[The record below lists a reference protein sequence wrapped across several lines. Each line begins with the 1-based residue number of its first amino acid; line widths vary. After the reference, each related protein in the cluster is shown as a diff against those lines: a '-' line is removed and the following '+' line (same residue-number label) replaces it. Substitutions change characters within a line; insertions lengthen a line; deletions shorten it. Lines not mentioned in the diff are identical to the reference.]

1 MVAPAECSGA
11 VEAASGDGSAGYSA
25 RSTRAAR
32 RRRTTSQPLSSP
44 SHTPDTPITRRGQLL
59 DYVASGE
66 KPKAD
71 WRIGTEHEKFGF
83 RLDDLRAP
91 EFDGE
96 RGIEALL
103 EGMTRFGWEPVRE
116 RIGDGPARTI
126 ALLRD
131 GASVTLEPAGQ
142 LELSGAPLE
151 SVHQTC
157 VEVGTHLDEVRQ
169 VADGLDIG
177 FLGMGFQ
184 PKWRRD
190 QMPWMPKGRYRIMRD
205 YMPKVGSLGLDMM
218 TRTCTVQVNLDYAS
232 EADMVKKFRVS
243 LALQPVATALFADSP
258 FTEGRP
264 NGYLSY
270 RSHIW
275 TDTDADRT
283 GMLDFVFEDGFG
295 YERYIDYLLDVPMY
309 FSYRAGADGEGRYVD
324 AAGKSFR
331 DFLAGKLDV
340 LPGALPTLRDWS
352 DHMTTAFPE
361 VRLKKYLEM
370 RGADGGPWNRLCA
383 LPAFWVGLLYDDA
396 ALDAAW
402 DLVKDFTRAERHALR
417 DGVPRHALKLPA
429 RIGNR
434 DATVRELAIEALK
447 ISVAGLRRRAALNAN
462 GADETRFLDPLIE
475 MAQAGQTAA
484 ERKLELFHGPW
495 NGDIDRVFREFAY

>member
-1 MVAPAECSGA
+1 M
-11 VEAASGDGSAGYSA
+11 
-25 RSTRAAR
+25 
-32 RRRTTSQPLSSP
+32 SSP
-44 SHTPDTPITRRGQLL
+44 SHAGDNPVTRRDQLVAVL
-59 DYVASGE
+59 ASGE
-66 KPKAD
+66 KPRGD

-83 RLDDLRAP
+83 RLDDLRPPA
-91 EFDGE
+91 FDGE

-103 EGMTRFGWEPVRE
+103 KGLTRFGWEAVEEHGRV
-116 RIGDGPARTI
+116 I
-126 ALLRD
+126 ALQKD

-151 SVHQTC
+151 DIHQTC
-157 VEVGTHLDEVRQ
+157 REVGSHLREVKA
-169 VADGLDIG
+169 VADELQVG

-184 PKWRRD
+184 PKWARAD
-190 QMPWMPKGRYRIMRD
+190 MPWMPKGRYRIMRD
-205 YMPKVGSLGLDMM
+205 YMPKVGKLGLDMM
-218 TRTCTVQVNLDYAS
+218 TRTCTVQVNLDYAT

-243 LALQPVATALFADSP
+243 LALQPIATALFADSP

-275 TDTDADRT
+275 TDTDPDRT

-295 YERYIDYLLDVPMY
+295 YERYVDYLLDVPMY
-309 FSYRAGADGEGRYVD
+309 FSYRNGEYVD
-324 AAGKSFR
+324 ASGKSFR
-331 DFLAGKLDV
+331 DFMAGRLDV
-340 LPGALPTLRDWS
+340 LPGVLPTLQDWN

-361 VRLKKYLEM
+361 VRLKKFLEM

-402 DLVKDFTRAERHALR
+402 DLVRDFTRQERHALR
-417 DGVPRHALKLPA
+417 DGVPRDALKLPFRGGSVRDLA
-429 RIGNR
+429 RETLRI
-434 DATVRELAIEALK
+434 AA
-447 ISVAGLRRRAALNAN
+447 AGLERRARHNAR
-462 GADETRFLDPLIE
+462 GEDERDFLSPLLE
-475 MAQAGQTAA
+475 TVEAGQTPA
-484 ERKLELFHGPW
+484 EYKLALFHGEW

>member
-1 MVAPAECSGA
+1 M
-11 VEAASGDGSAGYSA
+11 
-25 RSTRAAR
+25 
-32 RRRTTSQPLSSP
+32 SSP
-44 SHTPDTPITRRGQLL
+44 SHAGESPVTHRDQLVEVL
-59 DYVASGE
+59 ASGN
-66 KPKAD
+66 KPREA

-83 RLDDLRAP
+83 RLDDLRP
-91 EFDGE
+91 PPFDGE

-103 EGMTRFGWEPVRE
+103 TGLTRFGWEAVQE
-116 RIGDGPARTI
+116 HGRTI
-126 ALLRD
+126 ALLKD

-142 LELSGAPLE
+142 LELSGAPLVDIHE
-151 SVHQTC
+151 TC
-157 VEVGTHLDEVRQ
+157 REVGSHLREVKA
-169 VADGLDIG
+169 VADELRLG

-184 PKWRRD
+184 PKWRRED
-190 QMPWMPKGRYRIMRD
+190 MPWMPKGRYRIMRD
-205 YMPKVGSLGLDMM
+205 YMPKVGGLGLDMM
-218 TRTCTVQVNLDYAS
+218 TRTCTVQVNLDYAD

-275 TDTDADRT
+275 TDTDPDRT

-295 YERYIDYLLDVPMY
+295 FERYVDYLLDVPMY
-309 FSYRAGADGEGRYVD
+309 FSYRDGEYID

-331 DFLAGKLDV
+331 DFLAGRLDV
-340 LPGALPTLRDWS
+340 LPGALPTLRDWN

-402 DLVKDFTRAERHALR
+402 DLVKDFTMAERHALR
-417 DGVPRHALKLPA
+417 DGVPAQALKLPF
-429 RIGNR
+429 RGG
-434 DATVRELAIEALK
+434 TVRDLARQALE
-447 ISVAGLRRRAALNAN
+447 IAAAGLARRARRNA
-462 GADETRFLDPLIE
+462 GGEDEREFLTPLLE
-475 MAQAGQTAA
+475 VVQAGQTPA
-484 ERKLELFHGPW
+484 ERKLALYHDEWH
-495 NGDIDRVFREFAY
+495 GDIDRVFREFAY

>member
-1 MVAPAECSGA
+1 M
-11 VEAASGDGSAGYSA
+11 
-25 RSTRAAR
+25 
-32 RRRTTSQPLSSP
+32 SSP
-44 SHTPDTPITRRGQLL
+44 SAAAETPITDRRQLVEVL
-59 DYVASGE
+59 ESGN
-66 KPKAD
+66 KAREL

-83 RLDDLRAP
+83 RLDHSGSSPGQALRPP

-96 RGIEALL
+96 QGIEALL
-103 EGMTRFGWEPVRE
+103 RGLTEYGWQAVEE
-116 RIGDGPARTI
+116 HGRTI
-126 ALLRD
+126 ALYKD

-142 LELSGAPLE
+142 LELSGAPLATI
-151 SVHQTC
+151 HDTC
-157 VEVGTHLDEVRQ
+157 CEVDSHLVEVRA
-169 VADGLDIG
+169 VADRLGLG

-184 PKWRRD
+184 PKWRRED
-190 QMPWMPKGRYRIMRD
+190 MPWMPKDRYAIMRR
-205 YMPKVGSLGLDMM
+205 YMPKVGGLGLDMM
-218 TRTCTVQVNLDYAS
+218 TRTCTVQVNLDYAD

-264 NGYLSY
+264 NGFLSY

-275 TDTDADRT
+275 TDTDPDRT

-295 YERYIDYLLDVPMY
+295 FERYVDYLLDVPMY
-309 FSYRAGADGEGRYVD
+309 FSYRDGEYVD

-331 DFLAGKLDV
+331 KFLRGELDV
-340 LPGALPTLRDWS
+340 LPGMLPTLRDWS

-402 DLVKDFTRAERHALR
+402 DLVKDFSMAERHALR
-417 DGVPRHALKLPA
+417 DGVPRQALKLPF
-429 RIGNR
+429 RGG
-434 DATVRELAIEALK
+434 TVRDLALRALE
-447 ISVAGLRRRAALNAN
+447 IAAAGLQRRACRNPN
-462 GADETRFLDPLIE
+462 GADESIFLHPLIDFAE
-475 MAQAGQTAA
+475 ADETPA
-484 ERKLELFHGPW
+484 ERKLALFHGEW
-495 NGDIDRVFREFAY
+495 NGDIDRVFGEFAY

>member
-1 MVAPAECSGA
+1 
-11 VEAASGDGSAGYSA
+11 
-25 RSTRAAR
+25 
-32 RRRTTSQPLSSP
+32 LSSP
-44 SHTPDTPITRRGQLL
+44 SNTPDTPITERAQL
-59 DYVASGE
+59 VEVIASGG
-66 KPKAD
+66 KPRAD

-83 RLDDLRAP
+83 RLDDLRP
-91 EFDGE
+91 PGFDGE

-103 EGMTRFGWEPVRE
+103 QGLTRFGWEPIDE
-116 RIGDGPARTI
+116 NGRTV
-126 ALLRD
+126 ALSKD

-142 LELSGAPLE
+142 LELSGAMLE
-151 SVHQTC
+151 TIHQTC
-157 VEVGTHLDEVRQ
+157 SEVGSHLFEVKA
-169 VADGLDIG
+169 VADELRLG

-190 QMPWMPKGRYRIMRD
+190 EMPWMPKGRYRIMRD

-218 TRTCTVQVNLDYAS
+218 TRTCTVQVNLDYAD

-258 FTEGRP
+258 FTEGKP

-275 TDTDADRT
+275 TDTDPGRT
-283 GMLDFVFEDGFG
+283 GMLDFVFDDGFG
-295 YERYIDYLLDVPMY
+295 YERYVDYLLDVPMY
-309 FSYRAGADGEGRYVD
+309 FSYRDGVYHD
-324 AAGKSFR
+324 ASGQSFR
-331 DFLAGKLDV
+331 DFLAGRLPA
-340 LPGALPTLRDWS
+340 LPGALPTLRDWN

-383 LPAFWVGLLYDDA
+383 LPAFWTGLLYDDA

-402 DLVKDFTRAERHALR
+402 DLVKGFTMEQRNAMR
-417 DGVPRHALKLPA
+417 DAVPRLALGAPA
-429 RIGNR
+429 PGG
-434 DATVRELAIEALK
+434 TLRELAREALK
-447 ISVAGLRRRAALNAN
+447 ISIAGLRRRARLNN
-462 GADETRFLDPLIE
+462 RGADETGFVDALVEIVE
-475 MAQAGQTAA
+475 SGQTPA
-484 ERKLELFHGPW
+484 ERKLELFHGEW

>member
-1 MVAPAECSGA
+1 M
-11 VEAASGDGSAGYSA
+11 
-25 RSTRAAR
+25 
-32 RRRTTSQPLSSP
+32 SSP
-44 SHTPDTPITRRGQLL
+44 SHVAETPITDRNELVEVL
-59 DYVASGE
+59 ASGE
-66 KPKAD
+66 KPEAR

-83 RLDDLRAP
+83 RLDDLRP
-91 EFDGE
+91 PTFDGE

-103 EGMTRFGWEPVRE
+103 IGLTRFGWEPVRE
-116 RIGDGPARTI
+116 GGHTI

-151 SVHQTC
+151 TIHDTC
-157 VEVGTHLDEVRQ
+157 VEVGSHLNEVKQ
-169 VADGLDIG
+169 VADELRLG

-190 QMPWMPKGRYRIMRD
+190 EMPWMPKGRYQIMKN
-205 YMPKVGSLGLDMM
+205 YMPKVGALGLDMM

-232 EADMVKKFRVS
+232 EADMIKKFRVS
-243 LALQPVATALFADSP
+243 LALQPIATALFADSP
-258 FTEGRP
+258 FAEGKP

-295 YERYIDYLLDVPMY
+295 YERYVDYLLDVPMY
-309 FSYRAGADGEGRYVD
+309 FSYRDGTYVD
-324 AAGKSFR
+324 ASGQSFR
-331 DFLAGKLDV
+331 DFMQGKLPA

-370 RGADGGPWNRLCA
+370 RGADAGPWGRLCA
-383 LPAFWVGLLYDDA
+383 LSAYWVGLLYDDA

-402 DLVKDFTRAERHALR
+402 DLVKDFSLVERHALR
-417 DGVPRHALKLPA
+417 DGVPKQALKLPF
-429 RIGNR
+429 RNG
-434 DATVRELAIEALK
+434 TVQDLAAESVKIAL
-447 ISVAGLRRRAALNAN
+447 SGLRRRARLN
-462 GADETRFLDPLIE
+462 GDGQDESRFLEPLVEILH
-475 MAQAGQTAA
+475 AGETAA
-484 ERKLELFHGPW
+484 ERKLALYHGAWQGSVDP
-495 NGDIDRVFREFAY
+495 VFSEFAY

>member
-1 MVAPAECSGA
+1 M
-11 VEAASGDGSAGYSA
+11 
-25 RSTRAAR
+25 
-32 RRRTTSQPLSSP
+32 PLSSP
-44 SHTPDTPITRRGQLL
+44 SHVADTPIESRAQLV
-59 DYVASGE
+59 DYLASGE
-66 KPKAD
+66 KPVAD

-83 RLDDLRAP
+83 RLDDLRPP
-91 EFDGE
+91 EFDGK

-103 EGMTRFGWEPVRE
+103 KGLTRFGWEAIEEKGRV
-116 RIGDGPARTI
+116 I
-126 ALLRD
+126 ALTKD

-151 SVHQTC
+151 TIHQTC
-157 VEVGTHLDEVRQ
+157 VELGTHLNEVRL
-169 VADGLDIG
+169 VADELQLG

-184 PKWRRD
+184 PKWKRED
-190 QMPWMPKGRYRIMRD
+190 MPWMPKGRYKIMRS
-205 YMPKVGSLGLDMM
+205 YMPKVGQLGLDMM

-232 EADMVKKFRVS
+232 EADMAKKFRVS

-258 FTEGRP
+258 FTEGKP

-275 TDTDADRT
+275 TDTDPDRT
-283 GMLDFVFEDGFG
+283 GMLDFVFDEGFG
-295 YERYIDYLLDVPMY
+295 YERYVDYILDVPMY
-309 FSYRAGADGEGRYVD
+309 FSYRDGVYHD
-324 AAGKSFR
+324 ASGQSFR
-331 DFLAGKLDV
+331 DFLQGKLPV

-352 DHMTTAFPE
+352 DHLTTAFPE

-402 DLVKDFTRAERHALR
+402 DLVKDFSMEERHALR
-417 DGVPRHALKLPA
+417 DGVPRHALKLPF
-429 RIGNR
+429 RG
-434 DATVRELAIEALK
+434 ATVRELAIEALK
-447 ISVAGLRRRAALNAN
+447 ISAAGLRRRARLNAN
-462 GADETRFLDPLIE
+462 GTDESRFLESMVEIAE
-475 MAQAGQTAA
+475 ANQTAA
-484 ERKLELFHGPW
+484 ERKLALFRDEW